1 MQRGDIMRIRLVL
14 AVWACKLAIFVSR
27 LLGRNG
33 SSMPGQIALK
43 ICPKILTLLSSQV
56 KHDTIVVC
64 GTNGKTTTNN
74 LLAAMIASEGHR
86 VVCNSL
92 GANMIWG
99 VCCAFCEKTNLFG
112 RLRAEYACLE
122 VDEASTV
129 KVFSHIKPDYM
140 VVSNLFQDQL
150 DRYGAVDLT
159 VDYLRRALALSKE
172 TKLLLNADDPLVAQL
187 GENTERTCYY
197 MGVDEK
203 VNEDAGENSEGRF
216 CGLCGARLSYEYSHY
231 SQLGK
236 FSCPSCGF
244 RRREPD
250 FRVHAVSVA
259 EGLQFSLDYQGQTAA
274 FDVHYRGFYNV
285 YNIALS
291 YSAAVLALGKKPNHQ
306 AVLSAY
312 KPQVGRMETF
322 TIGNKTV
329 ILNLA
334 KNPAGFNQALATVL
348 GEKRRKNILIGVND
362 NPSDGQDISWLWSV
376 DFEKLLD
383 ASVEN
388 LVVTGFRADELML
401 RMKYAGFSEDKQVK
415 TRELKEAAA
424 ALVSGEAEVCY
435 ALVNYTVVFTMQE
448 ILKEMEG
455 GAEHGA

>member
-1 MQRGDIMRIRLVL
+1 MKFRLIL
-14 AVWACKLAIFVSR
+14 AVWACKLAIFASR
-27 LLGRNG
+27 LLGKNG

-43 ICPKILTLLSSQV
+43 ICPKLLTLLSSQV
-56 KHDTIVVC
+56 KRDVIVVC

-74 LLAAMIASEGHR
+74 LLAAMIASQGHQ
-86 VVCNSL
+86 VVCNTL

-112 RLRAEYACLE
+112 KLSADFACLE

-129 KVFSHIKPDYM
+129 KVFAHIKPDLM

-159 VDYLRRALALSKE
+159 LDYLRRALSLSPD

-187 GENTERTCYY
+187 GEKTERICYY

-203 VNEDAGENSEGRF
+203 VSEETGENNEGQF
-216 CGLCGARLSYEYSHY
+216 CGLCGSRLSYEYYHY

-236 FSCPSCGF
+236 FSCSGCGF
-244 RRREPD
+244 HRHELD
-250 FRVHAVSVA
+250 FRVHTVTLSD
-259 EGLQFSLDYQGQTAA
+259 GLNFSLDHQGQTAV
-274 FDVHYRGFYNV
+274 FDVNYRGFYNV

-291 YSAAVLALGKKPNHQ
+291 YSAAVLALGSVPNYQ

-312 KPQVGRMETF
+312 KPQVGRMESF
-322 TIGNKTV
+322 SIGEKTV

-348 GEKRRKNILIGVND
+348 GDKRKKNVLIGVND
-362 NPSDGQDISWLWSV
+362 NPSDGQDISWFWSV
-376 DFEKLLD
+376 DFERLQD
-383 ASVEN
+383 ASVQN

-401 RMKYAGFSEDKQVK
+401 RMKYAGFSEEKQVK
-415 TRELKEAAA
+415 TKDLKEAVA
-424 ALVSGEAEVCY
+424 ALVIGEAEVCY

-448 ILKEMEG
+448 ILKAMEG